1 MKTNNLCRTLTL
13 CALALSSSALGS
25 GAEGPKTV
33 VITAG
38 DAMRFDVTEIDAKP
52 GQSIHVVLKNDG
64 TLPKEVMAHNWVLL
78 KAGREA
84 TSYSAAA
91 VSSKDQGFEP
101 SSLAGEVIACIP
113 LVGSRQTGETTFA
126 APMEPGVYQF
136 LCSFPAHCQ
145 AGMRGHLV
153 VK

>member
-1 MKTNNLCRTLTL
+1 MKTKNLYRILAL
-13 CALALSSSALGS
+13 SALALSTSAF
-25 GAEGPKTV
+25 ATENEGPKTV

-38 DAMRFDVTEIDAKP
+38 DAMRFDVTEIEAKP

-64 TLPKEVMAHNWVLL
+64 SLPKEVMAHNWVLL

-84 TSYSAAA
+84 ESYSAAA
-91 VSSKDQGFEP
+91 VNSKDQGFEP
-101 SSLAGEVIACIP
+101 ASLAGEVIAFIP
-113 LVGSRQTGETTFA
+113 LVGSHQSGETTFA
-126 APMEPGVYQF
+126 APMEPGVYHF

-145 AGMRGHLV
+145 AGMRGNLT